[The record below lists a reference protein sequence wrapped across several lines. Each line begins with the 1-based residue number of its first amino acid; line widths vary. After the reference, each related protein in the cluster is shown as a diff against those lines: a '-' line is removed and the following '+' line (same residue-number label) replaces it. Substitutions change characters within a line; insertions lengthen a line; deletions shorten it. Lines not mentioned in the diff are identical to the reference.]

1 MGMKKSCIVLI
12 LILIVSFIS
21 PQNIINATPSKAETQ
36 SQYDEAMRKVE
47 AANDEIR
54 KCDAKINT
62 LLTKQKETEAAIE
75 AKQKEITDKEAN
87 INESSKSLAD
97 KENDFKDRIRN
108 TYKNGNDTTLSII
121 FDAESFGDLIERKE
135 IVRNVSLSDI
145 RAMKK
150 IKETKDTLDEEK
162 KSLEN
167 EVAELDVLKSDLQ
180 GQIDTINTEKAASEK
195 ARKEAEALKS
205 KYAAELEAINKA
217 IIAEAEKAQG
227 GNTTNTGTAT
237 VSNVLAEAKKHL
249 GKPYAW
255 GATGPNSFDCS
266 GFVQY
271 VYKKCGVSLTRTTY
285 TQVKG
290 VGTYV
295 APGNEK
301 PGDLVFFGSLKSPHH
316 VGIYVGNGVFIHAP
330 QTGDVV
336 KYTKLIYMS
345 DYTQARRILS

>member
-1 MGMKKSCIVLI
+1 MGMKKCYVALI

-21 PQNIINATPSKAETQ
+21 PQNIINATPSKTETQ
-36 SQYDEAMRKVE
+36 SQYDEAMKKVE

-54 KCDAKINT
+54 KCDDKINT

-75 AKQKEITDKEAN
+75 AKQKEITDKEAT
-87 INESSKSLAD
+87 IDESSKNLAD
-97 KENDFKDRIRN
+97 KEDEFKDRIRN
-108 TYKNGNDTTLSII
+108 TYKNGNDITLSII
-121 FDAESFGDLIERKE
+121 LDAESLGDLIERKE

-145 RAMKK
+145 RSMKK

-167 EVAELDVLKSDLQ
+167 EIAELDKLKSDLQ

-205 KYAAELEAINKA
+205 KYAAQLEEINKT
-217 IIAEAEKAQG
+217 IAAQAQQLSG
-227 GNTTNTGTAT
+227 STTNTGTAT

-249 GKPYAW
+249 GKAYVW
-255 GATGPNSFDCS
+255 GATGPNTFDCS
-266 GFVQY
+266 GFTQY

-290 VGTYV
+290 IGTYV

-316 VGIYVGNGVFIHAP
+316 VGIYVGNGIFIHAP

-345 DYTQARRILS
+345 DYTQARRIIS